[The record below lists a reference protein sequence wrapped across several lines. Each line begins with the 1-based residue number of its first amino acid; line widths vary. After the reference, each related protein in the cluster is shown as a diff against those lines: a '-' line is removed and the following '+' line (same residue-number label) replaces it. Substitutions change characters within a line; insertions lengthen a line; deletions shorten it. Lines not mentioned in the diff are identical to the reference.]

1 MRVIFVIIVGLVGR
15 DAMTVKSIVVTT
27 VCRNLV
33 GLSVEDV
40 IRNSAMIAT
49 RRRQAWTQ
57 YESAKAVTS
66 TPVVNVWF
74 Q

>member
-33 GLSVEDV
+33 GQSVEDV

-49 RRRQAWTQ
+49 R
-57 YESAKAVTS
+57 
-66 TPVVNVWF
+66 
-74 Q
+74 